1 VLELSDDNLEIYNDI
16 TKLIDGMDD
25 SSTENTELK
34 KYLNKLRRNLNN
46 VSEVSALVVDI
57 NEQVSNG

>member
-57 NEQVSNG
+57 NEQISNG

>member
-1 VLELSDDNLEIYNDI
+1 VLELSDENLEIYNDI
-16 TKLIDGMDD
+16 TKLIDGMGD
-25 SSTENTELK
+25 SSAENTELK

-57 NEQVSNG
+57 NEQISNG